1 MVDPTGHSAGAIG
14 ALKGIWGAALAEPTP
29 YGEIIA
35 AIATIFLGGV
45 IIGEAISNSNSVR
58 DDSET
63 KEKIKD
69 VPKPQPSPI
78 PKKNNKKNKNDNDRT
93 PPPPRPENREK
104 EKPKI
109 EFPGYD
115 ASKPPGKDFEWRG
128 SGEPGSP
135 RGSWYNPKT
144 GESLHPDL
152 NHPHGIEL
160 HWDYKSPEGI
170 NYRIFADGSVVPK

>member
-1 MVDPTGHSAGAIG
+1 MIDPTGHSAGAIG

-104 EKPKI
+104 EAEKFNRNRIDIEQHPENWELTGEKI
-109 EFPGYD
+109 EAAKKVKGGISYERVFTNKVTGDKMYQHMITTED
-115 ASKPPGKDFEWRG
+115 GNVIHLHFRKYGK
-128 SGEPGSP
+128 
-135 RGSWYNPKT
+135 
-144 GESLHPDL
+144 
-152 NHPHGIEL
+152 
-160 HWDYKSPEGI
+160 
-170 NYRIFADGSVVPK
+170 